1 MRMGQCLNGDIIGSA
16 DSATSSW
23 KKVVCF
29 PNPRSQH
36 IIAMDPGSSC
46 VSRTATPSLERS
58 IDCDFT
64 AAIDALVAIGRCAF
78 CGSHT
83 NGCSSCNLYDHT
95 TQVQAAQLINNEQ
108 RALDLRG
115 SIKTAIRLFPM
126 EAPAPAAPSASGPE
140 AEWAKRLS
148 SVSVSK
154 ATMDRLVMNW
164 LVIEGYQEA
173 AQRFMAESG
182 TDGAPAS
189 TQHR

>member
-1 MRMGQCLNGDIIGSA
+1 MAAPSVRR
-16 DSATSSW
+16 SS
-23 KKVVCF
+23 
-29 PNPRSQH
+29 
-36 IIAMDPGSSC
+36 
-46 VSRTATPSLERS
+46 TA
-58 IDCDFT
+58 
-64 AAIDALVAIGRCAF
+64 
-78 CGSHT
+78 
-83 NGCSSCNLYDHT
+83 
-95 TQVQAAQLINNEQ
+95 
-108 RALDLRG
+108 
-115 SIKTAIRLFPM
+115 
-126 EAPAPAAPSASGPE
+126 EAPAPAAPSPSGSE